1 MQEEVLCPQDYGE
14 TAGIM
19 PCGVICPCPLQRSFQ
34 AGSAFEEAEKQLT
47 KTVRVRADPVGVP
60 AKAGI

>member
-1 MQEEVLCPQDYGE
+1 MQEDVLRAQDYGE

-19 PCGVICPCPLQRSFQ
+19 PCGVIYPCPLQRSFQ
-34 AGSAFEEAEKQLT
+34 AGSAQAEKKIDKNL
-47 KTVRVRADPVGVP
+47 VRADPVGVP